1 MISRCLFIAFFILT
15 SITFLYAQ
23 EKGNASYYHSRF
35 HGRRTASGVRY
46 HKDSMTCAHRTY
58 PFGTL
63 LLIENTQNNKKVIV
77 KVIDRGPYS
86 KKFTIDLSHK
96 AAKQLDFIK
105 QGYAPVK
112 ITPYKPTPLL
122 YESLD
127 APLYYPHKKNTP
139 FPKSIRNEVKQR
151 RRIK

>member
-1 MISRCLFIAFFILT
+1 MISRFLLIAFFILT

-23 EKGNASYYHSRF
+23 ERGNASYYHSRF
-35 HGRRTASGVRY
+35 HGRKTASGLIY

-77 KVIDRGPYS
+77 KVTDRGPYS
-86 KKFTIDLSHK
+86 RKFTIDLSHK
-96 AAKQLDFIK
+96 AAKQLGIIK
-105 QGYAPVK
+105 QGYAPVE
-112 ITPYKPTPLL
+112 ISRYKPIPLL

-127 APLYYPHKKNTP
+127 SPLRYPIKKTP
-139 FPKSIRNEVKQR
+139 FTLGPLEVK
-151 RRIK
+151 